1 MYSMDSTPSLD
12 TVAWST
18 VCAMLPTV
26 AEVFLFVFSVHPC
39 RLEADEH
46 FLRFLIT
53 SRAVT

>member
-1 MYSMDSTPSLD
+1 MDSTFSPD
-12 TVAWST
+12 IVAWST

-26 AEVFLFVFSVHPC
+26 AEVFLFVFLVRSC

-46 FLRFLIT
+46 FLRVLIA